1 MANKMEKYTNKQLK
15 SLVSSGAA
23 IDVTGASKQ
32 SEIPEHYTQIGYAS
46 GIYGCNGM
54 LLRGYT
60 SGKLYAVTSR
70 TTAIYIF

>member
-1 MANKMEKYTNKQLK
+1 MEKYTIKQLK

-23 IDVTGASKQ
+23 IDVTYAK
-32 SEIPEHYTQIGYAS
+32 ERTDIPENYVQIGYSS
-46 GIYGCNGM
+46 GTYGCNGM

-60 SGKLYAVTSR
+60 SGKLYAITSR